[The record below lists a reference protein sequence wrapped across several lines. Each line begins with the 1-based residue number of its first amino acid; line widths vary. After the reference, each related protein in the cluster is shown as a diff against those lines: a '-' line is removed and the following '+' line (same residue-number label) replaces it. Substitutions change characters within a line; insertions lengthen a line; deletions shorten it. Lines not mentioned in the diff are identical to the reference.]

1 MAEVVAVLARVQL
14 PEGRVWRAQARR
26 RGHAALLV
34 CQTIGHTLDQAVRPG
49 CAAVGKIA
57 VPDPLRPK
65 GWVDDVAR
73 AVGMYRCQLRA
84 HRGEQVAAALVQ
96 VLVAEVGYLGDA
108 SAACDLAREPDVH
121 VLGPQQRI
129 AAQAVLRQH
138 VVDAAEFCEGQHV
151 FSLATA
157 GMPSCSGKLARA
169 RTVVEGKPGVP
180 NSRT

>member
-34 CQTIGHTLDQAVRPG
+34 DQAIGHTLDQAICPSR
-49 CAAVGKIA
+49 AAVGKVA

-73 AVGMYRCQLRA
+73 AFGMDRCQLRA
-84 HRGEQVAAALVQ
+84 YRGEHEAAGLVQ
-96 VLVAEVGYLGDA
+96 VLVAEVGYLGETG
-108 SAACDLAREPDVH
+108 AACDLAREPDVH

-157 GMPSCSGKLARA
+157 GMPSCSGKPARA
-169 RTVVEGKPGVP
+169 RMVVEGRPGVP
-180 NSRT
+180 SSRT